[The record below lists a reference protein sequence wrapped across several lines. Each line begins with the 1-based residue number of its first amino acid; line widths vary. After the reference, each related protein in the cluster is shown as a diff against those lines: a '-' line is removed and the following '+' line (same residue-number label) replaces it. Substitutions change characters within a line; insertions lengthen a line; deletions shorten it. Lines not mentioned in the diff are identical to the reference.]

1 MCIGSC
7 PRKPCFT
14 LGSSA
19 GFPLSDDFPL
29 LYTSQNGRARARVR
43 DDFPLLY
50 LTKNCRALRARPFPL
65 LHTSKLLLFFEDIS
79 GNIEVFSVLSFE
91 QSRQFQMIRRQF

>member
-1 MCIGSC
+1 MAEIDFKWLHEIYLNRCA
-7 PRKPCFT
+7 R
-14 LGSSA
+14 
-19 GFPLSDDFPL
+19 DDFPL

-65 LHTSKLLLFFEDIS
+65 LHKLLKM
-79 GNIEVFSVLSFE
+79 VA
-91 QSRQFQMIRRQF
+91 R